1 MQTILYQNAFSYGG
15 IHAVYDEYLTLIIF
29 SSDPGTL
36 AGAGQFTG
44 DGDHDDGLPRGDC
57 LLISVFKDSGRYQ
70 AGGGESVTFD
80 QLFVEF
86 SVTDGDSVGIFVVA
100 EAYVQRQDGD
110 ILPGVVHIR
119 CGVCDKTY
127 FFHDNIP
134 ILFII
139 VWQLNVSS
147 CLFFWWMLGR
157 KLGKVLFQIMGD
169 PLQGIVEIHPL
180 LLCHAVSAVS
190 QCRVD
195 PGTDFF
201 DYSAAFLGQII

>member
-44 DGDHDDGLPRGDC
+44 DGDYDDGLTRGDC

-86 SVTDGDSVGIFVVA
+86 SVTDGDSVRIFVVA
-100 EAYVQRQDGD
+100 EADVQRQDGD

-134 ILFII
+134 ILYYYSLSVKCFFLLIFF
-139 VWQLNVSS
+139 VDARKGTQQGTVPDYGRSS
-147 CLFFWWMLGR
+147 PGNRRDSPAVPLSCRLRREPVQSRSGNRFF
-157 KLGKVLFQIMGD
+157 
-169 PLQGIVEIHPL
+169 
-180 LLCHAVSAVS
+180 
-190 QCRVD
+190 
-195 PGTDFF
+195 
-201 DYSAAFLGQII
+201 